1 MRHRQG
7 RAASLI
13 AAVLAAAAI
22 LGVAIAVPSAASA
35 RTEAQR
41 AEAREA
47 QRKAVAIVRE
57 RRFRPASVPRPFRRQ
72 LEAIGVPIVRAFG
85 WLADRV
91 PGGGRATWA
100 IAAAV
105 VLLGGFLV
113 AARLGSRRTRGRE
126 RAGDETSPAAP
137 GETPARL
144 EREAERAE
152 REGDLALALRVRFRA
167 GLLRLQASGAIAL
180 RPSLTSGEISRRLGS
195 PTFAGLSRTFDDV
208 AYGGRSPQA
217 ADLEEARS
225 GWRRVLAEAG
235 AR

>member
-1 MRHRQG
+1 M
-7 RAASLI
+7 
-13 AAVLAAAAI
+13 LAATVL
-22 LGVAIAVPSAASA
+22 LGIAVALPSAASA
-35 RTEAQR
+35 RTEAER
-41 AEAREA
+41 SEARAA
-47 QRKAVAIVRE
+47 QRTAGDIVGE

-72 LEAIGVPIVRAFG
+72 LEAIGAPIVRLYG

-91 PGGGRATWA
+91 PGGGGTTWA
-100 IAAAV
+100 IAGSI

-113 AARLGSRRTRGRE
+113 AARLGSRRTRGRLRE
-126 RAGDETSPAAP
+126 SNETSPAAP
-137 GETPARL
+137 GEAPARL

-152 REGDLALALRVRFRA
+152 REGDLARALRVRFRA

-208 AYGGRSPQA
+208 AYGGSSPGA
-217 ADLEEARS
+217 ADLEAARS

>member
-1 MRHRQG
+1 M
-7 RAASLI
+7 
-13 AAVLAAAAI
+13 LAATV
-22 LGVAIAVPSAASA
+22 LVGIAGALPSAASA
-35 RTEAQR
+35 RTEAER
-41 AEAREA
+41 SEARAA
-47 QRKAVAIVRE
+47 QRKAGEIVGE

-72 LEAIGVPIVRAFG
+72 LEAIGAPIVRLYG

-91 PGGGRATWA
+91 PGGGGTTWA
-100 IAAAV
+100 IAGSI

-113 AARLGSRRTRGRE
+113 AARLGSRRTRGRLRE
-126 RAGDETSPAAP
+126 SNETSPAAP

-152 REGDLALALRVRFRA
+152 REGDLARALRVRFRA

-208 AYGGRSPQA
+208 AYGGRSPGA
-217 ADLEEARS
+217 ADLEAARS